1 MFLRNLLRMSMRG
14 VTLLAVVGLCSLSP
28 YVVAQKAAVPT
39 ASDDSAVCTP
49 GVRSY
54 VGYGGINAS
63 GEPYSATLKVTFD
76 QKLPDGKVL
85 HSVTRRFYARSSDS
99 KVRMETPIGCEL
111 DANGHAYNKLIVRIA
126 DPMAGSF
133 LDWNTGGAVLKV
145 AHLIYQPQAMAGT
158 AGISEWVDSEK
169 TTTSGKTV
177 TTTKIETIGTKKID
191 GVDAIGQRLT
201 STKIDVSGQGNATP
215 SVTTHEQWI
224 SVEHGLLLSDIVDD
238 PARGHTEMIME
249 NLSLK
254 EPDPSLFVPPQGYTI
269 MQTYPATNT
278 TK

>member
-1 MFLRNLLRMSMRG
+1 MFERNLLRVGIRC
-14 VTLLAVVGLCSLSP
+14 VLLWAVVGLSSLAP
-28 YVVAQKAAVPT
+28 YAVAQKAAVPT
-39 ASDDSAVCTP
+39 ALDDSTACTP

-99 KVRMETPIGCEL
+99 KVRMETSIGCEL

-126 DPMAGSF
+126 DPLGGSF

-158 AGISEWVDSEK
+158 AGISEWTDSEK

-201 STKIDVSGQGNATP
+201 STKIDLSEQGNAMP
-215 SVTTHEQWI
+215 SVTTHERWI
-224 SVEHGLLLSDIVDD
+224 SIEHGLLLSDIVDD
-238 PARGHTEMIME
+238 PMRGHTEMVME

-254 EPDPSLFVPPQGYTI
+254 EPDPSLFVPPDGYTI
-269 MQTYPATNT
+269 TQTYPKAITS
-278 TK
+278 K

>member
-1 MFLRNLLRMSMRG
+1 MSMRG

-177 TTTKIETIGTKKID
+177 TTTKIETIGPKKID